1 MVNRDCEGNNRL
13 NPRIP
18 LEVDSHEKFMNT
30 NVVRIICQDGD
41 DISQRVETEKLIVGR
56 RIADHLYFSRPTVGE
71 AVLRTEPFA
80 DAVF

>member
-56 RIADHLYFSRPTVGE
+56 RIADHLNFSRPTVGE

-80 DAVF
+80 YAVL